1 MAFGPVS
8 RTMHPAP
15 RAARIASALLLGFF
29 AVAPAPVE
37 AEGESSSGPAA
48 AAPAGAAGAAT
59 ARASVESPVA
69 VGRYVDL
76 ALAGNPSLAS
86 MRERIRMKE
95 SAAARA
101 GALDDPKA
109 WVGISNLP
117 VDSWS
122 FRMED
127 MTGKE
132 VGLSQMFP
140 FPGKRKRRTDV
151 AAKEKEQTEFD
162 LQEMRNMLRAD
173 VTMAYAELAAVRKQA
188 DAVRRSREILKEIIA
203 VSQEMYAVGKV
214 PQSDVHRGQVEFEKM
229 REMLL
234 MFDGRERS
242 LSIRLNTLA
251 ALPPGQPVPPLDNLA
266 ELPVTR
272 TGDELL
278 ALYTDN
284 RPARKAL
291 LARVRK
297 GEASVAMARS
307 EYYPD
312 VEVSASYMQ
321 RDAMPDG
328 TRRSD
333 MFSSMVLL
341 TLPVWRAAKLDPAV
355 REMTAEREMARRDLE
370 ALDLEAANAIGSAL
384 AAIESRLAVAAL
396 IRTTS
401 VPHAET
407 AFETTLASY
416 RVGKVDF
423 PMLMDSIMNVLS
435 LRRNYEEMVGDLHM
449 QRARLEAAVG
459 KELD

>member
-1 MAFGPVS
+1 MTIGRWSSAAVVRRRSVCFLAALAVAGFAAPGV
-8 RTMHPAP
+8 PA
-15 RAARIASALLLGFF
+15 RAADEPA
-29 AVAPAPVE
+29 APV
-37 AEGESSSGPAA
+37 A
-48 AAPAGAAGAAT
+48 
-59 ARASVESPVA
+59 
-69 VGRYVDL
+69 RYVDL
-76 ALAGNPSLAS
+76 ALSGNPSLAS
-86 MRERIRMKE
+86 MQERIRAKE
-95 SAAARA
+95 NAAARA

-109 WVGISNLP
+109 WVAISNLP

-122 FRMED
+122 FRKED

-132 VGLSQMFP
+132 LGVSQMFP
-140 FPGKRKRRTDV
+140 FPGKRKLKTDV
-151 AAKEKEQTEFD
+151 ALREKEETEFD

-173 VTMAYAELAAVRKQA
+173 VKMAYAELAAVRKQA

-234 MFDGRERS
+234 MFDSRERS
-242 LSIRLNTLA
+242 LAIRLNTLA

-272 TGDELL
+272 TRDELL
-278 ALYTDN
+278 ALYTIN

-291 LARVRK
+291 LVRIGK
-297 GEASVAMARS
+297 GEASVAMARR

-312 VEVSASYMQ
+312 IEVSASYMQ

-328 TRRSD
+328 TSRSD
-333 MFSSMVLL
+333 MFSSMVLF

-370 ALDLEAANAIGSAL
+370 ALDLEASNAIGGAL
-384 AAIESRLAVAAL
+384 AAIESRLSVAAL

-423 PMLMDSIMNVLS
+423 PMLMDSIMNVLA
-435 LRRNYEEMVGDLHM
+435 LRKDYEEMVGDLHM